1 MQMLKIR
8 LKIMICFCKKK
19 WYFIIRWWWRWRW
32 WFIIMMLI
40 LWETCSQFAREK
52 KPRAKNPVMHPFPKW
67 FSQHRYHFGTSQPVQ
82 PTKRFLLDDL
92 SSETTATYPVRHME
106 KGNHLSNRFGTSF
119 LVNLNFQNVLHQ
131 KLTYPRKINGWKM
144 KFRFEMVPFLVDIS
158 IFARCSFILN
168 HSKSIFC
175 SMPCNL
181 AGKSL
186 SSSEECT
193 PEGGS
198 CSYMRDGSD
207 LAEKPAVPGWPSRR
221 FSISF
226 FFFHSFL
233 HSCVDLCS
241 LCGKSQ
247 DGKLRQEWQA
257 QFFFHFF
264 WLSCFK
270 NAEVLSFPLFLA
282 FFSSPNFRRVV
293 RVVVSLAWPILLSE
307 TKCGIIWIICV
318 ASGKHVK
325 RNLLSQ
331 HPSMDRLRSGRR
343 REP

>member
-1 MQMLKIR
+1 MHENVWTLFYKFLFWSANAENTFENHDLFLQ
-8 LKIMICFCKKK
+8 KK

-168 HSKSIFC
+168 HSKSVQC
-175 SMPCNL
+175 L
-181 AGKSL
+181 ATWQASHSL
-186 SSSEECT
+186 HRRSAHLKGEVAHIWGMAVFFGRKTSCAWLTFSALLHFFLLL
-193 PEGGS
+193 PFFSPFLRGS
-198 CSYMRDGSD
+198 VLFMR
-207 LAEKPAVPGWPSRR
+207 EKPRWKIKAGVAGPVFLSLLLTQLLQKCRSPL
-221 FSISF
+221 FSAFPRVF
-226 FFFHSFL
+226 FFS
-233 HSCVDLCS
+233 
-241 LCGKSQ
+241 
-247 DGKLRQEWQA
+247 
-257 QFFFHFF
+257 
-264 WLSCFK
+264 
-270 NAEVLSFPLFLA
+270 
-282 FFSSPNFRRVV
+282 
-293 RVVVSLAWPILLSE
+293 
-307 TKCGIIWIICV
+307 
-318 ASGKHVK
+318 
-325 RNLLSQ
+325 
-331 HPSMDRLRSGRR
+331 
-343 REP
+343 